1 MAHHVT
7 FPIFHL
13 NDNGSMSKIFVRRR
27 WTSRAAPADALN
39 PNFGTTGSG
48 DASDSLTSC
57 AAPADP
63 LNPDIETIG
72 PGDASDSLTSCVAP
86 ADLLNPGYQNDWTWK
101 C

>member
-13 NDNGSMSKIFVRRR
+13 NDYGSMSKIFVRRR
-27 WTSRAAPADALN
+27 WTSCAAPADALN

-48 DASDSLTSC
+48 DASDSLTS
-57 AAPADP
+57 
-63 LNPDIETIG
+63 LNLDIETIG